1 MWHWVVFTALIL
13 LVPSYFGLLHARE
26 LLRAFRAGELR
37 LLMVAVMLVVST
49 LVNVVVKVVVD

>member
-1 MWHWVVFTALIL
+1 MWHWIVFTALIL

-37 LLMVAVMLVVST
+37 CPVRPERRGKLGFAE
-49 LVNVVVKVVVD
+49 